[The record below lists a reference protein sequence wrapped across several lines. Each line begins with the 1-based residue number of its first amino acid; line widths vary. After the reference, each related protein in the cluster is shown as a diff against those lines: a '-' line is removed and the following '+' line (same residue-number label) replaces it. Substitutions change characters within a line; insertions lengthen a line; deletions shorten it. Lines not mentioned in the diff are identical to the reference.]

1 MNPSKYHADTFFLFH
16 GLFDC
21 EMHKYGLIFLRYRF
35 PKIRDRQGKKLPNN
49 NLLKCVS
56 MEELVTHLA
65 MEQDNIEP
73 LSLQTEHVAI
83 TQ

>member
-16 GLFDC
+16 GLSDC
-21 EMHKYGLIFLRYRF
+21 VRCINMDSFFLRYRF
-35 PKIRDRQGKKLPNN
+35 PKIRDRPGKKSPNN

-56 MEELVTHLA
+56 MEELVTHA
-65 MEQDNIEP
+65 MERDNIEP
-73 LSLQTEHVAI
+73 LSLQTERVAI

>member
-1 MNPSKYHADTFFLFH
+1 
-16 GLFDC
+16 
-21 EMHKYGLIFLRYRF
+21 MHKYGLIFLRYRF
-35 PKIRDRQGKKLPNN
+35 PKIRDRQGKKSPNN

-65 MEQDNIEP
+65 MGRDNIEP
-73 LSLQTEHVAI
+73 LSPQTERAAI